1 MRFSFS
7 LPLPSLHAH
16 REYYRPHELTSL
28 DDLYCSNMINSMRDY
43 TPSFAKNI
51 SPFAVRDPQ
60 EKNAAASASPDQPGF
75 PSSSLKV
82 QTTGLP
88 ASTGTM
94 NQRPGESVDDGR
106 YICTDGVDL
115 FWRGGRGRGGLI

>member
-1 MRFSFS
+1 MLLGPIVRFSRLFS
-7 LPLPSLHAH
+7 

-60 EKNAAASASPDQPGF
+60 EKNAATSASPDQPGF

-82 QTTGLP
+82 ISTGLP

-94 NQRPGESVDDGR
+94 NQRPGESMDDGR
-106 YICTDGVDL
+106 SSLLKAENKLVRFWL
-115 FWRGGRGRGGLI
+115 FKLNLV